1 MFVGI
6 FIGTICLFALIGTLR
21 RRRWYRHAAYY
32 GGPWGAPWGGHH
44 GGYPGRWRG
53 GPLWSAL
60 ARLDTTP
67 GQEKAIREALDELRD
82 QTRELRGT
90 LRETR
95 SDIARTMRAPTF
107 DETSLGG
114 AATRID
120 RAAEM
125 LRAAGTRALGK
136 IHQVLDDRQRAIL
149 GDLLET
155 GFGHC

>member
-6 FIGTICLFALIGTLR
+6 FIGTVCLFALIGTLR

-32 GGPWGAPWGGHH
+32 GGPWGHQH
-44 GGYPGRWRG
+44 GGFGYGSRWRG

-82 QTRELRGT
+82 QARELRGT
-90 LRETR
+90 WKETR
-95 SDIARTMRAPTF
+95 SDVARAVRSPSF
-107 DETSLGG
+107 DESSLGG

-120 RAAEM
+120 RATEM
-125 LRAAGTRALGK
+125 LRAAGARALGK

-149 GDLLET
+149 GDLLES
-155 GFGHC
+155 GFGRC